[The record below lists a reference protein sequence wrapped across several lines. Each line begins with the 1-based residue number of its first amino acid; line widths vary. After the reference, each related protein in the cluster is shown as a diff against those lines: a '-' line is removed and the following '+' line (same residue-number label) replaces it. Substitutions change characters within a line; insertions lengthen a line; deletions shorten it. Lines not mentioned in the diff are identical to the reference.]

1 MPLRPVRRRGQ
12 STVNDR
18 RVPRET
24 ALTDLD
30 EHEFFVPE
38 DARWSVITSKAM
50 GLGEALNV
58 ASFALEKA
66 NTGRLDG
73 DLTGVNWN
81 DDQKLGSPANR
92 DGLIPQLL
100 SHFAGLDPSDA
111 DLRDGQVDAGNVLE
125 DAYE

>member
-1 MPLRPVRRRGQ
+1 M
-12 STVNDR
+12 
-18 RVPRET
+18 
-24 ALTDLD
+24 
-30 EHEFFVPE
+30 
-38 DARWSVITSKAM
+38 
-50 GLGEALNV
+50 

-111 DLRDGQVDAGNVLE
+111 DLRDGQVGAGNVLE